1 MSNMSQYLH
10 SSNFSH
16 IDQPYVSEHLDCIN
30 ISEGNRIRHFSLATR
45 IIFGAWLVLI
55 ALGAVIGNLMVI
67 IVILINR
74 YRRGIKKG
82 TGTNYFLM
90 SLAIADMMV
99 GLFVVPQALHTF
111 LRECWSFGSL
121 MCLLTTSCISIIVST
136 SIHTLMYLAIFK
148 YINIKRC
155 AKTIN
160 YKPITRCM
168 RNLMIILPYIWG
180 LILAVLATKF
190 LSSVKLKPKTI
201 QCGPEYPS
209 TGNTRLYILHVA
221 NQFLNIILPTVIIIF
236 TYLKIYS
243 IIKRDA
249 WLRDNSLRAPE
260 SEVLKTFFIVLVCFL
275 LCWTPYF
282 VYTNYVTIIPN
293 KDDIPVHFNLVA
305 FCFGYSNSAC
315 NPIIYAWRFPEFRMG
330 YQYMLQRQRRRS
342 STATHMSH
350 KVIRPSS

>member
-1 MSNMSQYLH
+1 MPIYLD
-10 SSNFSH
+10 SSNYSYTSEHF
-16 IDQPYVSEHLDCIN
+16 VSEHLDCYN
-30 ISEGNRIRHFSLATR
+30 ISEKDRVRYFSLGTR
-45 IIFGAWLVLI
+45 IFFGAWLVLI
-55 ALGAVIGNLMVI
+55 AFGAVVGNVLVI
-67 IVILINR
+67 VVILVNR
-74 YRRGIKKG
+74 YRLGIKKG

-111 LRECWSFGSL
+111 LRECWGFGSL
-121 MCLLTTSCISIIVST
+121 MCLLTTSCISVIVST

-155 AKTIN
+155 AETIN
-160 YKPITRCM
+160 YKPITRCV

-209 TGNTRLYILHVA
+209 SGETRLYILHVA

-249 WLRDNSLRAPE
+249 WLRDNSMRTPE
-260 SEVLKTFFIVLVCFL
+260 SEILKTFFIVLVCFL
-275 LCWTPYF
+275 LCWSPYF

-293 KDDIPVHFNLVA
+293 KHDIPVHFNLVA
-305 FCFGYSNSAC
+305 FCFGYTNSAC
-315 NPIIYAWRFPEFRMG
+315 NPIIYAWRFSEFRVG
-330 YQYMLQRQRRRS
+330 YQYILHRNRRRS
-342 STATHMSH
+342 SAALSLSQS
-350 KVIRPSS
+350 VIRPSS

>member
-1 MSNMSQYLH
+1 MSQYLH

-111 LRECWSFGSL
+111 LL
-121 MCLLTTSCISIIVST
+121 
-136 SIHTLMYLAIFK
+136 
-148 YINIKRC
+148 
-155 AKTIN
+155 
-160 YKPITRCM
+160 
-168 RNLMIILPYIWG
+168 
-180 LILAVLATKF
+180 LATKF

-293 KDDIPVHFNLVA
+293 KDDIPVHFNLVVSIGTPTME
-305 FCFGYSNSAC
+305 FTNSS
-315 NPIIYAWRFPEFRMG
+315 I
-330 YQYMLQRQRRRS
+330 
-342 STATHMSH
+342 
-350 KVIRPSS
+350 

>member
-1 MSNMSQYLH
+1 MISYME
-10 SSNFSH
+10 SSNYS
-16 IDQPYVSEHLDCIN
+16 YVQEHFVSKHLDCYN
-30 ISEGNRIRHFSLATR
+30 ISEEDRVRYFSLTTR
-45 IIFGAWLVLI
+45 VFFGAWLVLI
-55 ALGAVIGNLMVI
+55 AIGAVVGNLLVI
-67 IVILINR
+67 VVILVNR
-74 YRRGIKKG
+74 YRLGIRKG

-111 LRECWSFGSL
+111 LRECWGFGSF
-121 MCLLTTSCISIIVST
+121 MCLITTSCISIIVSS

-160 YKPITRCM
+160 YKPISRCV
-168 RNLMIILPYIWG
+168 RNMMIILPYIWG
-180 LILAVLATKF
+180 FILAVLATKF

-209 TGNTRLYILHVA
+209 LGETKLYILHVA
-221 NQFLNIILPTVIIIF
+221 NQFLNIVLPTTIIIF

-243 IIKRDA
+243 IIKRDS
-249 WLRDNSLRAPE
+249 WLRDNSMRAPE
-260 SEVLKTFFIVLVCFL
+260 SEILKTFFIVLVCFL

-293 KDDIPVHFNLVA
+293 KHDIPVHFNLVA
-305 FCFGYSNSAC
+305 FCFGYTNSAC
-315 NPIIYAWRFPEFRMG
+315 NPIIYAWRFSEFRVG
-330 YQYMLQRQRRRS
+330 YQHILHRHRRRS
-342 STATHMSH
+342 SAAISLAQS
-350 KVIRPSS
+350 VNRPS